1 MEQESK
7 TEMAHRLGPGSG
19 GQARVGREVWG
30 PEFSQLVGCRT
41 GRRPP
46 VSGFPDGEL
55 PDRCLNT
62 EAFHESATLVS
73 FLPSGVFSRV
83 PLLL

>member
-1 MEQESK
+1 M
-7 TEMAHRLGPGSG
+7 GSG
-19 GQARVGREVWG
+19 VWG
-30 PEFSQLVGCRT
+30 PEFSQPVSCRT

-46 VSGFPDGEL
+46 VSGFPDREL

-62 EAFHESATLVS
+62 EAFHESAALVS
-73 FLPSGVFSRV
+73 LLPSGVFSRV